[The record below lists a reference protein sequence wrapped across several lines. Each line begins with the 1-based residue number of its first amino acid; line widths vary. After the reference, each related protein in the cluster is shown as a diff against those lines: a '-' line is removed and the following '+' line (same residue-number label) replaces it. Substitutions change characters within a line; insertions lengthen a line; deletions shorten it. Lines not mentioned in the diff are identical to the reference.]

1 VKLSNL
7 LLRSIVTAA
16 LFTAVSSCSENLDSS
31 GVCSVLCPAIGGDI
45 QNITLDAVVFDTTVN
60 SSPGLGS
67 EPSLIL
73 ASRGDTL
80 DTRIVIRFD
89 SLPTTF
95 TPANDTARP
104 ITTVDSAYFQLK
116 VDTLSIK
123 GAGPYDIDAFDVDT
137 TANDTSSAAILALF
151 RPDRFISTQHLVRA
165 DLKDTVRYYIS
176 NAAVLA
182 KIQAGARLRVGLRV
196 TSATSSQF
204 RIASAEGGL
213 PPVLYFRATPDTTT
227 HPLTVNPYSKTPSSD
242 KIAASHLSDYTV
254 IAKGP
259 PPAPPGVLAVGG
271 WPARRV
277 YFRFDIPSSI
287 VDSTTIVRATLLL
300 NQISNPLLDPTDT
313 VFVLPQLVLAGPAV
327 TDPAKAA
334 QVVADISSDTAKVR
348 PGDAGLT
355 SIELAHAFSI
365 WRTQRPD
372 TLPRAIILKSLREGN
387 TFLEVRFSSVKDLS
401 VALRPRLRISYT
413 PKASLRI
420 P

>member
-1 VKLSNL
+1 MKLSSF
-7 LLRSIVTAA
+7 LLRSLATAA
-16 LFTAVSSCSENLDSS
+16 LFTVIASCSENLDSS
-31 GVCSVLCPAIGGDI
+31 GACPILCPAIGGDV

-60 SSPGLGS
+60 SLAGLGS

-80 DTRIVIRFD
+80 DTRVIIRFD

-95 TPANDTARP
+95 IPANGTSTN
-104 ITTVDSAYFQLK
+104 ITTIDSAYIQLK
-116 VDTLSIK
+116 VDSLSIK
-123 GAGPYDIDAFDVDT
+123 GSGPYQIDAFDVDT

-151 RPDRFISTQHLVRA
+151 RPDRLISTQNFVRS

-182 KIQAGARLRVGLRV
+182 KIQAGARLRVGLQV
-196 TSATSSQF
+196 TSARSSQI
-204 RIASAEGGL
+204 RIASAEGGI
-213 PPVLYFRATPDTTT
+213 PPLLSFRATPDTTT
-227 HPLTVNPYSKTPSSD
+227 HPLIVSPVSTTPGDD
-242 KIAASHLSDYTV
+242 KIAASHLTDYTV

-271 WPARRV
+271 FPPRRV
-277 YFRFDIPSSI
+277 YIRFDIPANI
-287 VDSTTIVRATLLL
+287 VDSTTVVRATLLL

-313 VFVLPQLVLAGPAV
+313 VFILPQLVLAGPAV
-327 TDPAKAA
+327 TDPAKAS

-355 SIELAHAFSI
+355 SIEMARAFGI
-365 WRTQRPD
+365 WRTQKPD
-372 TLPRAIILKSLREGN
+372 TLPRAIILKSLNEGN
-387 TFLEVRFSSVKDLS
+387 TPLEVRFSSVRDVS
-401 VALRPRLRISYT
+401 TALRPRLRISYT
-413 PKASLRI
+413 SRVPLRI